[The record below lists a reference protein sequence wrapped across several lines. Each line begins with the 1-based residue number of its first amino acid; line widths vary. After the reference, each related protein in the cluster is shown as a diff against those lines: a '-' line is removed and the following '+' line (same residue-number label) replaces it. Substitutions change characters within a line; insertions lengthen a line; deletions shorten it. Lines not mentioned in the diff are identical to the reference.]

1 MSRNTI
7 TNMAASVLAR
17 LKNLSL
23 ARKQDY
29 QHLLLRY
36 ATERFL
42 YRLSISPHADSFVL
56 KGGNLFVIW
65 QNGNNSRP
73 TLDSDLLCFGD
84 TSHEH
89 LRKVFASIA
98 RMEDSDGIIFDAEGI
113 AVEAIRED
121 TKYGGTRVTFNASIG
136 TVRIPLQFDIGVG
149 DAVTPAPEQ
158 ADFPVLLDGLSP
170 RIKIY
175 PMATVIA
182 EKLEA
187 MVVRGGSNSRMKD
200 FYDIWKLTN
209 LFEHSSALLRT
220 AITNTFKRRGTVFP
234 ESVPYAL
241 TPDFARRP
249 EKPVQWRAFCR
260 KNRLADAPLDFEE
273 VVMRLA
279 AFLIPC
285 FMDASDNDM
294 RWLPENGWKKAERE

>member
-23 ARKQDY
+23 SRKQDY

-98 RMEDSDGIIFDAEGI
+98 RMEDSDGITFTGCNFGYSNCDINIDGGNTILFI
-113 AVEAIRED
+113 ANMFQSKPPITITGNNKVHF
-121 TKYGGTRVTFNASIG
+121 VN
-136 TVRIPLQFDIGVG
+136 
-149 DAVTPAPEQ
+149 
-158 ADFPVLLDGLSP
+158 
-170 RIKIY
+170 
-175 PMATVIA
+175 
-182 EKLEA
+182 
-187 MVVRGGSNSRMKD
+187 N
-200 FYDIWKLTN
+200 YDRD
-209 LFEHSSALLRT
+209 SGAL
-220 AITNTFKRRGTVFP
+220 IEP
-234 ESVPYAL
+234 
-241 TPDFARRP
+241 
-249 EKPVQWRAFCR
+249 
-260 KNRLADAPLDFEE
+260 
-273 VVMRLA
+273 
-279 AFLIPC
+279 
-285 FMDASDNDM
+285 
-294 RWLPENGWKKAERE
+294 